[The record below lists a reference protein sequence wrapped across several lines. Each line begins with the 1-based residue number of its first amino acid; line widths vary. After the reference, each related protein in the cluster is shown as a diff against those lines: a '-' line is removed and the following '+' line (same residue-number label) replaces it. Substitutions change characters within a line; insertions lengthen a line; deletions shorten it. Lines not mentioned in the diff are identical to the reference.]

1 MRSVIGGVGYR
12 FLRDHS
18 FGVDIADELASRARP
33 PLLLVE
39 DLSYGP
45 VAVAQWFQEESE
57 REPID
62 RAVMIGAVER
72 GRQPGAL
79 SIYRWDRQLPEPT
92 RIQECIVEAVTGII
106 LLDNT
111 LIVCEWMKALP
122 PETIVIEVEP
132 LEHLHGHGFSQ
143 RIAVAAR
150 AAKEIAVDLALSSE
164 SEGLSAKLPTRP
176 LGGAHLQ
183 DVRPA

>member
-1 MRSVIGGVGYR
+1 MRTVIGGVGYR

-18 FGVDIADELASRARP
+18 FGVDIADELAVSARP
-33 PLLLVE
+33 PQLLVE

-45 VAVAQWFQEESE
+45 VAVAQWFQAESALQ
-57 REPID
+57 PID

-72 GRQPGAL
+72 GRNPGTL
-79 SIYRWDRQLPEPT
+79 SVYQWDRQLPEAA

-122 PETIVIEVEP
+122 CETIIIEVEP
-132 LEHLHGHGFSQ
+132 LEHAHGSGLSRRVAAAARVAK
-143 RIAVAAR
+143 RIAF
-150 AAKEIAVDLALSSE
+150 DLALPS
-164 SEGLSAKLPTRP
+164 GATHLSTDLALRP
-176 LGGAHLQ
+176 LGGANLQ